1 VVSTTHTTI
10 KNYVHRYNVGKTV
23 ITQVVFK
30 MVKVVYVYV
39 VIIIRAQTSIPPSS
53 KWIRSIYGVYYMVCG
68 VGL

>member
-1 VVSTTHTTI
+1 
-10 KNYVHRYNVGKTV
+10 
-23 ITQVVFK
+23 